1 MTDLSII
8 IVSYNTRQ
16 LLADCLETV
25 FAAAAPPGG
34 LDVWVVDNASRDG
47 SADMVA
53 EVYPQVHLIRN
64 QDNVGFATANNQAGK
79 LARGRGILF
88 LNSDTRISPDAL
100 VKPLDYLDQH
110 RQVGGLTVRLVL
122 PNGQLDPDNHRGF
135 PTPWA
140 SLCHFTG
147 LNRLFPHSPRFNQY
161 FQSYQDFSQTHRI
174 DVTAGSYLLMPM
186 SLYRQLGGWDE
197 QYFFYGEDIDL
208 CYRINEAG
216 YEIVYFPEVEVIH
229 YKGAS
234 SGFKK
239 ESAGLVPRPP
249 RETRVKVAKES
260 ARAMKIFY
268 GKFYRQ
274 KYNPVVTSLVLLA
287 IQLQGW
293 LRILKHRLT

>member
-1 MTDLSII
+1 MTDLSLI

-16 LLADCLETV
+16 LLDDCLETV
-25 FAAAAPPGG
+25 FAAAPPPGG
-34 LDVWVVDNASRDG
+34 LDVWVVDNASHDG
-47 SADMVA
+47 SPEMVA
-53 EVYPQVHLIRN
+53 EKYPQVQLIRN
-64 QDNVGFATANNQAGK
+64 AENVGFATANNQAGR
-79 LARGRGILF
+79 LAQGRTILF
-88 LNSDTRISPDAL
+88 LNSDTRLSPDAL
-100 VKPLDYLDQH
+100 VKPLAYLDEH
-110 RQVGGLTVRLVL
+110 PLVGGLTVRLVL
-122 PNGQLDPDNHRGF
+122 PTGQLDPDNHRGF

-147 LNRLFPHSPRFNQY
+147 LNRLFPNSPRFNQY
-161 FQSYQDFSQTHRI
+161 FQSYQDFRQTHRI
-174 DVTAGSYLLMPM
+174 EVTAGSYLLMPM
-186 SLYRQLGGWDE
+186 ALYQELGGWDE

-216 YEIVYFPEVEVIH
+216 YSIIYYPEVEVIH

-268 GKFYRQ
+268 GKFYQ
-274 KYNPVVTSLVLLA
+274 HKYNPVVTFLVLQA

-293 LRILKHRLT
+293 LRVIKHRLT

>member
-1 MTDLSII
+1 
-8 IVSYNTRQ
+8 
-16 LLADCLETV
+16 
-25 FAAAAPPGG
+25 
-34 LDVWVVDNASRDG
+34 VWVVDNASRDG
-47 SADMVA
+47 SADMVVEA
-53 EVYPQVHLIRN
+53 YPQVHLIRN

-100 VKPLDYLDQH
+100 VKPMAYLDQH
-110 RQVGGLTVRLVL
+110 PLVGGLTVRLVL
-122 PNGQLDPDNHRGF
+122 PTGQLDPDNHRGF

-186 SLYRQLGGWDE
+186 TLYRQLGGWDE

-216 YEIVYFPEVEVIH
+216 YEIVYYPEVEVIH

>member
-79 LARGRGILF
+79 LARARGILF

-174 DVTAGSYLLMPM
+174 DVTAGSYLLMPI

>member
-8 IVSYNTRQ
+8 IISYNTRQ
-16 LLADCLETV
+16 LLDDCLETV
-25 FAAAAPPGG
+25 FAATVPPGG

-47 SADMVA
+47 SPDMVMA
-53 EVYPQVHLIRN
+53 KYPQVHLIRN
-64 QDNVGFATANNQAGK
+64 QTNVGFATANNQAGK
-79 LARGRGILF
+79 LAQGKAILF

-100 VKPLDYLDQH
+100 VKPLDYLNTH
-110 RQVGGLTVRLVL
+110 PQVGGLTVRLVL
-122 PNGQLDPDNHRGF
+122 PTGQLDPDNHRGF

-147 LNRLFPHSPRFNQY
+147 LNRLFPLSPRFNQY
-161 FQSYQDFSQTHRI
+161 FQSYLDFTQTHRV

-186 SLYRQLGGWDE
+186 ALYRELGGWDE

-208 CYRINEAG
+208 CYRINAAA
-216 YEIVYFPEVEVIH
+216 YEIVYFPLVEVIH

-249 RETRVKVAKES
+249 RETRVKVARES

-274 KYNPVVTSLVLLA
+274 KYNPLVTSFVLLA
-287 IQLQGW
+287 IQVQGW

>member
-64 QDNVGFATANNQAGK
+64 QNNVGFATANNQAGK

-100 VKPLDYLDQH
+100 VKPLAYLDQH
-110 RQVGGLTVRLVL
+110 PQVGGLTVRLVL

-174 DVTAGSYLLMPM
+174 DVTAGSYLLMPI